1 MSKAESSGAVPAS
14 APASVPAS
22 VEASPVIEE
31 PPKKLRR
38 LYESDDDD
46 IEIL

>member
-14 APASVPAS
+14 VK
-22 VEASPVIEE
+22 ASPVIEE